1 MTRDARGFTLLEVLV
16 ALTVAAVVLL
26 SAHWMA
32 GAVADATERVA
43 AEGGDADALAN
54 SERLLR
60 RLAATAEPAA
70 GAPFRGN
77 PRIMRWS
84 TWCDTAAGWQ
94 ERCTV
99 KLAMVRRG
107 AGTALLLSLPQGRLM
122 VVRGAFQRG
131 EFRYLAAA
139 GGRGSWTGE
148 WAASSPPH
156 AVAAEMD
163 SDTLILPMLTGF

>member
-1 MTRDARGFTLLEVLV
+1 MTRDPRGFTLLEVLV
-16 ALTVAAVVLL
+16 ALIVAATVLL

-43 AEGGDADALAN
+43 EEGGAADARAN

-70 GAPFRGN
+70 APFRGN
-77 PRIMRWS
+77 RQIMRWS
-84 TWCDTAAGWQ
+84 TWCDTADGWQ

-99 KLAMVRRG
+99 ELAMVQRREGATLLLALPHGQLVVVREAVRRG
-107 AGTALLLSLPQGRLM
+107 G
-122 VVRGAFQRG
+122 
-131 EFRYLAAA
+131 FRYLTAA

-148 WAASSPPH
+148 WAASSPPA

-163 SDTLILPMLTGF
+163 SDTLILPMFSAF